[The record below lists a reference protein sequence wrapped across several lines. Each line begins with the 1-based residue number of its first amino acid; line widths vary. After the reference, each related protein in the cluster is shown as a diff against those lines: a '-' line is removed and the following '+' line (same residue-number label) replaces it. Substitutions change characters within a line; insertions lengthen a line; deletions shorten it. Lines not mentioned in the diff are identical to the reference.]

1 MNKLQHH
8 EYNTRPV
15 FSSSEKTGDEY
26 VSETDLSVNNKK
38 KLVAGKQSN
47 HGGFHL
53 PCCLSHLKNPTFYMA
68 LAWWGLLKGS
78 AFTRTDVAEAF
89 RVTPRR
95 AADMMSYL
103 VNSCQDVVHLEV
115 RTERVASGL
124 RMRFV
129 TVLAVA
135 QAMPPRPP
143 RPSTPPPK
151 KVSRRRD
158 NSPEMTEARNL
169 FLGVG
174 GRLRNTGGG

>member
-1 MNKLQHH
+1 MNKLQQH
-8 EYNTRPV
+8 EYNARPV
-15 FSSSEKTGDEY
+15 FSPAEDAGDKY
-26 VSETDLSVNNKK
+26 VSEPNAPVENNTME
-38 KLVAGKQSN
+38 VAGKQSN

-53 PCCLSHLKNPTFYMA
+53 PGCLAHLKNPTFYMA

-103 VNSCQDVVHLEV
+103 VTSCRDVVQLEV

-151 KVSRRRD
+151 TVSRRRD